1 MRLLTIARIHHEFNS
16 CRQQNKT
23 IKPTTA
29 KNAQIDRE
37 KERRERREKIRKNYN
52 ILSLNYL
59 LEGKFS
65 NSKKSHRQI
74 KTRIDKS
81 GEFSIL

>member
-37 KERRERREKIRKNYN
+37 KKGEREEK
-52 ILSLNYL
+52 
-59 LEGKFS
+59 
-65 NSKKSHRQI
+65 NSKK
-74 KTRIDKS
+74 
-81 GEFSIL
+81 L